1 MDIKDLNMQ
10 LKQLSEDTDEEYKQY
25 HFNFVKDN
33 EGNVSIDAVDYAGEY
48 KEWQNEEDGEEMENV
63 IDIAKDETIKFD
75 IEEMEGKD
83 IMYIDI
89 VDFDYDE
96 ENSSGSFTLGVT
108 FEIEE

>member
-1 MDIKDLNMQ
+1 MNIKDLNMHF
-10 LKQLSEDTDEEYKQY
+10 KQLSEDIDKEYKEY
-25 HFNFVKDN
+25 HFTFVKDD
-33 EGNVSIDAVDYAGEY
+33 EGNVSIDATDYAGEY

-83 IMYIDI
+83 ILYIDI
-89 VDFDYDE
+89 IDFDYSE
-96 ENSSGSFTLGVT
+96 EDASGSFTLEVT